1 MQREW
6 AKHSGGNDKVIGW
19 PAHLFEQFLVV
30 VRQQQPLETM
40 VLLSAATQLNC
51 QVHEAGSNVQG
62 LPPTTDVKSV
72 VTDAETAHTGASY
85 VCSAVNASTLIAL
98 IVSEA
103 HFIKSIGLVCVT
115 CDDLHAMACWYVTRF
130 KQL

>member
-1 MQREW
+1 M
-6 AKHSGGNDKVIGW
+6 IGW

-30 VRQQQPLETM
+30 VCQHQPLQVM
-40 VLLSAATQLNC
+40 LLLPAATKLNC
-51 QVHEAGSNVQG
+51 QVHEAGSNLQG

-98 IVSEA
+98 IVLRLTSSRA
-103 HFIKSIGLVCVT
+103 FV
-115 CDDLHAMACWYVTRF
+115 
-130 KQL
+130 